1 MKDIWQVKK
10 KIKNKKRILTIV
22 FIIFLVGL
30 LFGSIYIT
38 ILDNSNKK
46 EIINSVKSY
55 FNSYK
60 NISIKDKL
68 YLFKDILIKN
78 LTYYISIWSLGISI
92 IGIPIIMVMIF
103 IKSFV
108 TGFSISGIFSVYKMK
123 GILGIIIYMIPSNII
138 SILFTIFLGA
148 YSINLS
154 IQLFMHMIKK
164 KPFNFSVYMGKYYL
178 LLLISILLSILTA
191 LYEAFLNPSII
202 NLFTKIIK

>member
-10 KIKNKKRILTIV
+10 KIKNKKRIITIV

-60 NISIKDKL
+60 NINIKDKL

-78 LTYYISIWSLGISI
+78 LTFYISIWSLGISI
-92 IGIPIIMVMIF
+92 IGIPIIMIMIF
-103 IKSFV
+103 LKSFV
-108 TGFSISGIFSVYKMK
+108 TGFSISGIFS
-123 GILGIIIYMIPSNII
+123 GIIIYMIPSNII

-164 KPFNFSVYMGKYYL
+164 KPFNFSAYMGKYYL
-178 LLLISILLSILTA
+178 LLLISILLSIVTA